1 MFYMSDKQSKLSDA
15 RKAIYL
21 RNKTIVESFKHGK
34 KCENCKTTF
43 NHYQLEF
50 AEDPSSPNSVA
61 KLVINRASPD
71 RLASAMFGS
80 TLLCLNCLA
89 KWRTIHPS

>member
-1 MFYMSDKQSKLSDA
+1 MNPDKSKLSAA

-21 RNKTIVESFKHGK
+21 RNKTIVESFKDGR

-43 NHYQLEF
+43 NHYQLDF
-50 AEDPSSPNSVA
+50 AEDPNSPDSIA
-61 KLVINRASPD
+61 KLIINRASPE
-71 RLASAMFGS
+71 RLSIALQQS

-89 KWRTIHPS
+89 QWKTIHTP